1 MTALGGG
8 LFVADTSAFARSA
21 HPDARDEWAEAL
33 RDGRI
38 LICPPV
44 ELELLY
50 AARDLATVE
59 QTARALASLRRVPL
73 TDGCAR
79 SASAA
84 MRELALHG
92 SAGFHRV
99 PPIDCLVAACA
110 QAAGAGVLHYD
121 RDYERLAEV
130 MGFDSRWILPAG
142 SVD

>member
-110 QAAGAGVLHYD
+110 QAAGLPPAKCEVYKVHLGGGFG
-121 RDYERLAEV
+121 RRGQQDYVTL
-130 MGFDSRWILPAG
+130 SL
-142 SVD
+142 